1 MIELV
6 EMAEADE
13 DAVVRTM
20 IIQGDNDLTDE
31 LQDFR
36 FLQQLFVQFSPD

>member
-1 MIELV
+1 MAELV

-13 DAVVRTM
+13 DAVVRTVT
-20 IIQGDNDLTDE
+20 IQGDNDLTDE

-36 FLQQLFVQFSPD
+36 FLQQLLVQFSPD